1 MCSSSMVCT
10 EDGWNRSCC
19 FYFIYIGANMIGL
32 DVDLNG
38 ISCFLVVYRG
48 IDIDLFYFAR
58 HIIVGDLFFIGF
70 CYFILKSSRIMG

>member
-1 MCSSSMVCT
+1 M
-10 EDGWNRSCC
+10 DGIDLTA
-19 FYFIYIGANMIGL
+19 FFIYIGENMIGL

-38 ISCFLVVYRG
+38 ISCYYFIIVG
-48 IDIDLFYFAR
+48 DIDLFYFAR